1 MGLRGGAGGGHR
13 RPMSDQTD
21 NHDQSLSER
30 GEEPQELPW
39 FTPEPP
45 KPPERYRQEEKL
57 LWVWRIVLVVAMI
70 PAIVLLYDSMGGE
83 VGFVTDSMME
93 DPDFMPSLQ
102 YGLGFL
108 LGAEM
113 VYYFYLSW
121 AFRRFRDWGLV
132 FWGAAGIVV
141 VLGLIFPVG

>member
-1 MGLRGGAGGGHR
+1 
-13 RPMSDQTD
+13 MSEPTRTNDPIIP
-21 NHDQSLSER
+21 EP

-57 LWVWRIVLVVAMI
+57 LWVWRIVLLVAMI
-70 PAIVLLYDSMGGE
+70 PAAVLLYDSLGGE
-83 VGFVTDSMME
+83 VGLVTDSMME
-93 DPDFMPSLQ
+93 DPDFMPAVQ
-102 YGLGFL
+102 FGLCFL

-121 AFRRFRDWGLV
+121 AFR
-132 FWGAAGIVV
+132 
-141 VLGLIFPVG
+141 